1 MLIVRLP
8 EYKTDM
14 LVTLNSP
21 IFISEHSSSAQ
32 EAGAGY
38 KELHMQAPELF
49 QKMIKTL
56 KILDFKL
63 FG

>member
-1 MLIVRLP
+1 
-8 EYKTDM
+8 M

-21 IFISEHSSSAQ
+21 IYISEHSAAAK

-49 QKMIKTL
+49 ARIYGTL
-56 KILDFKL
+56 KIKDFGL